1 MGVRDV
7 KRLAAALG
15 FPFRPV
21 AIDGDFFERLY
32 ARQIARF
39 GIAERTAQERICEM
53 RALGYPV
60 VRAPRGGRGQPPWA
74 VRAEDYAA
82 RLGVDVADVI
92 DAARAA

>member
-1 MGVRDV
+1 MRGTGASSAFATARRFAV
-7 KRLAAALG
+7 LLTA
-15 FPFRPV
+15 
-21 AIDGDFFERLY
+21 GDI
-32 ARQIARF
+32 AARF